1 MTDMST
7 AEIKDAFDLPINA
20 TALGYYV
27 NVSAITG
34 CVFSVQIILTFLFLA
49 TQPVIVCRMRHLAK
63 EPAAFEKYIQTV
75 KSVAPPAL
83 PIIICE

>member
-27 NVSAITG
+27 NVSAISG
-34 CVFSVQIILTFLFLA
+34 CVFSVQI
-49 TQPVIVCRMRHLAK
+49 MYN
-63 EPAAFEKYIQTV
+63 EMW
-75 KSVAPPAL
+75 KSNTTAL
-83 PIIICE
+83 P